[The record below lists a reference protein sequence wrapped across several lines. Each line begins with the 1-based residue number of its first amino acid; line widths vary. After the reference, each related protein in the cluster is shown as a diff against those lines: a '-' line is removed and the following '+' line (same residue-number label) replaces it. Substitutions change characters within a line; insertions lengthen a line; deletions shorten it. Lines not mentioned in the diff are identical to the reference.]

1 MPVDAGFTKLT
12 WSPRLPS
19 SSLGWAL
26 VFAAL
31 LVVLQVLPEPARQA
45 LWYSRDG
52 VVAGEYW
59 RLLTGNLVHLG
70 WAHLALNVGALLVG
84 IFIFYPGRTP
94 VAWALA
100 MATCG
105 VATNLGLWWFN
116 PEITWCVGM
125 SGALHGLLIIGAIDW
140 ARRGDPV
147 GVVLLAIWIAKLAWE
162 HWNGAL
168 PLSTE
173 TVGGRVV
180 TAAHLWG
187 AIGGVLWLAFETAAR
202 RHGWRL

>member
-1 MPVDAGFTKLT
+1 MDAGFTKLT

-26 VFAAL
+26 AFAAL
-31 LVVLQVLPEPARQA
+31 LVLLQALPEPARQG
-45 LWYSRDG
+45 LWYSREG
-52 VVAGEYW
+52 VAAGEYW

-84 IFIFYPGRTP
+84 IFVFYPGRTP

-105 VATNLGLWWFN
+105 VATSLGLWWFN

-125 SGALHGLLIIGAIDW
+125 SGALHGLLIIGAVDW

-147 GVVLLAIWIAKLAWE
+147 GVGLLVIWIAKLAWE
-162 HWNGAL
+162 QWNGAL

-180 TAAHLWG
+180 TDAHLWG
-187 AIGGVLWLAFETAAR
+187 AVGGGLWLALEAAAR
-202 RHGWRL
+202 RLGWRL